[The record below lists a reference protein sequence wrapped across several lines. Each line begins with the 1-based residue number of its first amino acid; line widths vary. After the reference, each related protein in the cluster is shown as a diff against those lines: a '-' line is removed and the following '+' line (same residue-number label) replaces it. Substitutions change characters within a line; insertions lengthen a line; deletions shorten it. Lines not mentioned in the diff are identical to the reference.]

1 MTGRKIADE
10 AAICMR
16 VRECAGARESLLAE
30 KRKLWSR
37 IRQLNERRG
46 LFDHESVD

>member
-1 MTGRKIADE
+1 MTGREIADE

-16 VRECAGARESLLAE
+16 VRESAGARESLLAE

-37 IRQLNERRG
+37 IRQLNEQALRT
-46 LFDHESVD
+46 F

>member
-1 MTGRKIADE
+1 MTRREIADE

-16 VRECAGARESLLAE
+16 VRECAWARESLLAE

-37 IRQLNERRG
+37 IRQLNEQALRT
-46 LFDHESVD
+46 F